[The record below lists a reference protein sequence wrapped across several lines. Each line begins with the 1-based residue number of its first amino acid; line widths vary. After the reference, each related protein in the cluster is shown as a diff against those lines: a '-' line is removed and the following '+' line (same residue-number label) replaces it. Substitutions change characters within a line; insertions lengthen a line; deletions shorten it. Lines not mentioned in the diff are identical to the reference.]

1 MQKRIMDIL
10 GAGGGLIFFAPFLT
24 IIAIAIKL
32 TSPGPVFFRQER
44 VGHNGRIFR
53 IYKYRSMRVDSHLN
67 GTTLTVGGDHRVTRL
82 GAFLRL
88 HKLDELPQLINVL
101 FGDMSLVGPR
111 PEVKEYVDLF
121 PLEYA
126 RVLTVRPGIT
136 HQGTLMF
143 RNEEAILAGA
153 KDPRA
158 RYMRFVMPLK
168 LKIYQDQLEQP
179 IIEELKIILATV
191 FPTLWLKPY
200 PEVQVEDST
209 VPSLPAYAQQSARL
223 VAQHD
228 ARVASRT
235 QKAMEEMA

>member
-10 GAGGGLIFFAPFLT
+10 GSGGGLIFFAPFLT

-67 GTTLTVGGDHRVTRL
+67 GNTLTVGGDHRVTRL

-121 PLEYA
+121 PREYA
-126 RVLTVRPGIT
+126 KVLTVRPGIT

-168 LKIYQDQLEQP
+168 LKIYQDQLEQSVL
-179 IIEELKIILATV
+179 EELKIILATV
-191 FPTLWLKPY
+191 FPTLWLKSY
-200 PEVQVEDST
+200 PAIQAEDST
-209 VPSLPAYAQQSARL
+209 VASLPVYARQAAQLA
-223 VAQHD
+223 AQHD
-228 ARVASRT
+228 AQVATRT
-235 QKAMEEMA
+235 QKTMEEMA

>member
-1 MQKRIMDIL
+1 MLKWITDIL
-10 GAGGGLIFFAPFLT
+10 GAGLGLICFAPFLT

-44 VGHNGRIFR
+44 VGLDGRIFR
-53 IYKYRSMRVDSHLN
+53 IYKYRSMRKDSHLN
-67 GTTLTVGGDHRVTRL
+67 GTCLTVGGDQRVTPL

-101 FGDMSLVGPR
+101 IGDMSLVGPR

-121 PLEYA
+121 PREYA
-126 RVLTVRPGIT
+126 KVLTVLPGIT

-153 KDPRA
+153 KDARV

-168 LKIYQDQLEQP
+168 LKIYQDHLVQP
-179 IIEELKIILATV
+179 IIEELKIILATM
-191 FPTLWLKPY
+191 FPTLWLKSY

-209 VPSLPAYAQQSARL
+209 VPSLPAYAQQA
-223 VAQHD
+223 AQLAAQYD
-228 ARVASRT
+228 ARVVART